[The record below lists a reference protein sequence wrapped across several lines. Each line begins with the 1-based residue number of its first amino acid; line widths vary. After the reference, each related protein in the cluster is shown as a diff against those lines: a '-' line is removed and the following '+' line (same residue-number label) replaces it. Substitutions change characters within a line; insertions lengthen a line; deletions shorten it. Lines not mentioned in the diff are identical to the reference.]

1 MTRAEAGSSP
11 LALSADE
18 QAHTARVLQ
27 RVHDAIA
34 AHDGWLPFD
43 EYMNLV
49 LYAPGLGYYSAGAV
63 KIGTGGDFVT
73 APEISPLFGHCV
85 ARQCAEFLHGTAGE
99 LLELG
104 AGTGRLA
111 ADVLVELARLGALPS
126 RYSILEISAEL
137 RERQRLTLASLPP
150 ALRSRVQWLDSL
162 PAAPMSGL
170 ILANEVADALPFER
184 FVVTDEGVAAEG
196 VSRSGTGALELR
208 TRPAPA
214 ALRAE
219 FARLQASLP
228 APFLSGYCS
237 EICLR
242 LDAWVHSL
250 ADCLGEGALLLFDYG
265 LGRAE
270 RYHPQRD
277 AGALQCHFRH
287 RAHGDPLLYP
297 GLQDITA
304 WVDFTRLA
312 EAAERSGLHVAGY
325 CTQAA
330 FLLASG
336 IEIELAAIT
345 AQPQRARR
353 AAEARQLL
361 LPGELGETFKA
372 MALTRA
378 ADQSPSGFTV
388 QDLRRLL

>member
-18 QAHTARVLQ
+18 QAHAARVLQ
-27 RVHDAIA
+27 RVNDAIA

-63 KIGTGGDFVT
+63 KIGSGGDFVT

-85 ARQCAEFLHGTAGE
+85 ARQCAEFLHDTAGE
-99 LLELG
+99 LLEVG

-111 ADVLVELARLGALPS
+111 ADLLTELARLGALPA

-137 RERQRLTLASLPP
+137 RARQRLTLALLPA
-150 ALRSRVQWLDSL
+150 ALQSRVQWLDSL
-162 PAAPMSGL
+162 PATPMSGL
-170 ILANEVADALPFER
+170 ILANEVADALPFEC
-184 FVVTDEGVAAEG
+184 FVVTDAGVAAEG
-196 VSRSGTGALELR
+196 VSRTATGALER
-208 TRPAPA
+208 STRPASA

-219 FARLQASLP
+219 FARLEASLA
-228 APFLSGYCS
+228 APLASGYRS
-237 EICLR
+237 EICPR
-242 LDAWVHSL
+242 LDAFMHSL
-250 ADCLGEGALLLFDYG
+250 ADCLGEGAVLLFDYG

-277 AGALQCHFRH
+277 AGTLQCHFRH

-304 WVDFTRLA
+304 WVDFTRLT
-312 EAAERSGLHVAGY
+312 EAAVQSGLHVAGY

-336 IEIELAAIT
+336 IEAELAAIP
-345 AQPQRARR
+345 AQGERARR
-353 AAEARQLL
+353 SAEARQLL
-361 LPGELGETFKA
+361 LPGELGEIFKA

-378 ADQSPSGFTV
+378 AEQSPSGFTV

>member
-1 MTRAEAGSSP
+1 

-27 RVHDAIA
+27 RVIDAIA

-63 KIGTGGDFVT
+63 KIGSGGDFVT

-85 ARQCAEFLHGTAGE
+85 ARQCAEFLRGTAGE

-111 ADVLVELARLGALPS
+111 ADVLAELARLGALPS

-150 ALRSRVQWLDSL
+150 ALRSRVQWLESL

-184 FVVTDEGVAAEG
+184 FVVTGEGVAAEG
-196 VSRSGTGALELR
+196 VSRSGTGGLELCS
-208 TRPAPA
+208 RPAPA

-228 APFLSGYCS
+228 VPLASGYRS
-237 EICLR
+237 EICPR
-242 LDAWVHSL
+242 LDAFVHSL
-250 ADCLGEGALLLFDYG
+250 ADCLREGAVLLFDYG

-277 AGALQCHFRH
+277 AGTLQCHFRH

-304 WVDFTRLA
+304 WVDFTRVA
-312 EAAERSGLHVAGY
+312 EAAVRGGLHVAGY

-336 IEIELAAIT
+336 IEAELAAIT
-345 AQPQRARR
+345 PQGDRSRR

-378 ADQSPSGFTV
+378 AGQSPSGFTV

>member
-27 RVHDAIA
+27 RVRDAIA

-85 ARQCAEFLHGTAGE
+85 ARQCVEFLRKTAGE

-111 ADVLVELARLGALPS
+111 ADVLAELARLGALPS

-162 PAAPMSGL
+162 PAAPISGL
-170 ILANEVADALPFER
+170 ILANEVADALPFEC
-184 FVVTDEGVAAEG
+184 FVVTGEGVAEEG
-196 VSRSGTGALELR
+196 VSRSGSGALELR

-219 FARLQASLP
+219 FARLQATLP
-228 APFLSGYCS
+228 APLASGYRS
-237 EICLR
+237 EICPR

-250 ADCLGEGALLLFDYG
+250 ADCLREGALLLFDYG

-277 AGALQCHFRH
+277 AGTLQCHFRH

-304 WVDFTRLA
+304 WVDFTRVA
-312 EAAERSGLHVAGY
+312 EAATRSGLHVAGY

-336 IEIELAAIT
+336 IETELAAIT
-345 AQPQRARR
+345 APPERARR

-372 MALTRA
+372 LALTRA
-378 ADQSPSGFTV
+378 SDQSPSGFTV

>member
-1 MTRAEAGSSP
+1 MTRAETGSSP
-11 LALSADE
+11 LALTADE

-27 RVHDAIA
+27 RVNDVIA
-34 AHDGWLPFD
+34 AHDGWLSFD

-49 LYAPGLGYYSAGAV
+49 LYTPGLGYYSAGAV

-85 ARQCAEFLHGTAGE
+85 ARQCAEFLQETAGE

-111 ADVLVELARLGALPS
+111 ADVLTELARLGALPS
-126 RYSILEISAEL
+126 RYGILEISAEL
-137 RERQRLTLASLPP
+137 RERQQRTLALLPP
-150 ALRSRVQWLDSL
+150 ALRSRVHWLDAL
-162 PAAPMSGL
+162 PAAPMSGV

-184 FVVTDEGVAAEG
+184 FVVTNDGVAAEG
-196 VSRSGTGALELR
+196 VSRSGSGALELAS
-208 TRPAPA
+208 RPASA

-219 FARLQASLP
+219 FAQLEASLP
-228 APFLSGYCS
+228 MPLPSGYRS
-237 EICLR
+237 EICQR
-242 LDAWVHSL
+242 LDAFVHSL
-250 ADCLGEGALLLFDYG
+250 ADCLREGAVLLFDYG

-277 AGALQCHFRH
+277 AGTLQCHFRH
-287 RAHGDPLLYP
+287 RAHSDPLLYP

-304 WVDFTRLA
+304 WVDFTRVA
-312 EAAERSGLHVAGY
+312 EAAQRSGLHVAGF

-336 IEIELAAIT
+336 IEAELAAIT
-345 AQPQRARR
+345 PQAARSRR

-378 ADQSPSGFTV
+378 AGQSPRGFTV

>member
-18 QAHTARVLQ
+18 QAHTDRVLQ
-27 RVHDAIA
+27 RVSDAIA

-49 LYAPGLGYYSAGAV
+49 LYEPGLGYYSAGAI
-63 KIGTGGDFVT
+63 KIGAGGDFVT

-85 ARQCAEFLHGTAGE
+85 ARQCAEFLQGTAGE

-111 ADVLVELARLGALPS
+111 ADVLTELARLGALPS

-137 RERQRLTLASLPP
+137 RERQQRALASLPS
-150 ALRSRVQWLDSL
+150 ALQSRVQWLDSL

-170 ILANEVADALPFER
+170 ILANEVADALPVER
-184 FVVTDEGVAAEG
+184 FVVSGTGVAAEG
-196 VSRSGTGALELR
+196 VGRSATGALECS

-214 ALRAE
+214 ALQAE
-219 FARLQASLP
+219 FARLEASLP
-228 APFLSGYCS
+228 APLPSGYRS
-237 EICLR
+237 EICPR
-242 LDAWVHSL
+242 LDAFVHSL
-250 ADCLGEGALLLFDYG
+250 ADCVREGAVLLFDYG

-277 AGALQCHFRH
+277 AGTLQCHFRH
-287 RAHGDPLLYP
+287 RAHGDPLLHP

-312 EAAERSGLHVAGY
+312 EAAARSGLHVAGY

-336 IEIELAAIT
+336 IESELAGIT
-345 AQPQRARR
+345 AQAERARR
-353 AAEARQLL
+353 ASEARQLL

-378 ADQSPSGFTV
+378 ANQSPSGFTV